1 MYLAHLKWFEHA
13 ESVAPVAITGVQW
26 LVSLAIV
33 LGGAAFFVLVDK
45 RAKGLNLAIAERL
58 AAKRPFVPSV
68 VGATIGLSLVIFS
81 LQGQLFA
88 PNLPVDNTGLL
99 AAEFILGV
107 LLTLGLATRYSAI
120 GLLLLYAASG
130 LYGPPLG
137 LFEHLEYAGAAVFLI
152 IVGSGAWSLDA
163 LLRSAQAPLKKYQSY
178 ALPAWCF
185 LTGLSLAVLAFTEKL
200 FNLALAEKFL
210 QTHHWNLLAVFGVSD
225 LWFIIF
231 AGSMELLFGVLLA
244 LRIGTRLVAAMLA
257 GLMGLTALLLGPTEV
272 AGHLFIIGLGVAIWV
287 GDEKL
292 GASSRA
298 KKA

>member
-1 MYLAHLKWFEHA
+1 MFLAHLKWL
-13 ESVAPVAITGVQW
+13 ESADSVMLQAISGVEW
-26 LVSLAIV
+26 LVPLVIVAGGVILAW
-33 LGGAAFFVLVDK
+33 LFDK
-45 RAKGLNLAIAERL
+45 HTYKINLKIASKLSAWRL
-58 AAKRPFVPSV
+58 YVPSV
-68 VGATIGLSLVIFS
+68 VGVTIGLSLIIFS

-99 AAEFILGV
+99 AAEFIIGG
-107 LLTLGLATRYSAI
+107 LLLLGLLTRYSAI
-120 GLLLLYAASG
+120 ALLLLYVASG
-130 LYGPPLG
+130 AAGSPLG
-137 LFEHLEYAGAAVFLI
+137 LLEHLEYAGAAIFLI

-163 LLRSAQAPLKKYQSY
+163 LLLSAQPPIKKYQPY

-185 LTGLSLAVLAFTEKL
+185 LTGLSLSVLAFTEKL

-210 QTHHWNLLAVFGVSD
+210 QTHHWNLLASFGVSD
-225 LWFIIF
+225 LWFVIF
-231 AGSMELLFGVLLA
+231 AGSMELIFGVLLA

-272 AGHLFIIGLGVAIWV
+272 SGHLFIIGLGVAIWV

-292 GASSRA
+292 VALRA